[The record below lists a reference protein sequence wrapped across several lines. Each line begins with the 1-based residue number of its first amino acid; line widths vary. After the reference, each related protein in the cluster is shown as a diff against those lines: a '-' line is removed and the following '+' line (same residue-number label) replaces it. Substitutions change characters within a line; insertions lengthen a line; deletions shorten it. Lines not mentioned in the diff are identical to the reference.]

1 MKKWTINYSWPA
13 SLSDFTQDN
22 EQEKITRGKLKVFY
36 KGETSDHRYFSN
48 DFAEKLVKSLPYT
61 PVVSHYDEEE
71 DDFVGH
77 ASQQQIY
84 GMVDPM
90 VDPSFETD
98 EEGKQ
103 WCVCDVVLYTERP
116 DKVGEIAKK
125 IIGHEQSL
133 ELDPNTVEYKVNY
146 DEKKRFKN
154 IEFTAG
160 RFVGVSVLGKNQRPA
175 FKGSEFFAVT
185 KDFEEKMNILREY
198 CESKAGQIENGGK
211 EMDFNEFITLSW
223 GDIAER
229 VFEKVSKEY
238 ENTAY
243 PQLIDMF
250 DDSVICRFYYY
261 HEDKCRLMRIRYTCD
276 ENGNVELGAVN
287 EVYIVYED
295 IVSQD
300 NTNEMT
306 ENEITTENVVA
317 QVEEGTANTKIT
329 ELENNNEIESTNNE
343 PTQID
348 AAENAGE
355 QEVHNPEAVS
365 TVMIEEV
372 VVDNPAE
379 KKEQVE
385 TNEKTEQESQPI
397 TSSAALTE
405 SERAEFEALK
415 KEKRLALVN
424 SYKDSLSKETIASF
438 IAKVDSMSYEALEL
452 ELLKAYKA
460 VKETQH
466 TKVNRLFTLP
476 DIKNVNNNNSLD
488 SFVSEYLNK

>member
-22 EQEKITRGKLKVFY
+22 EQENFTRGKLKVFY
-36 KGETSDHRYFSN
+36 KGETSDHRYFSD
-48 DFAEKLVKSLPYT
+48 DFAEELVKSLPYT

-103 WCVCDVVLYTERP
+103 WCICDVVLYTERP
-116 DKVGEIAKK
+116 DKIGEVAKK

-160 RFVGVSVLGKNQRPA
+160 KFVGVSVLGKNQKPA

-198 CESKAGQIENGGK
+198 CESKAGQTGNGGK

-229 VFEKVSKEY
+229 VFEKVYKEY

-261 HEDKCRLMRIRYTCD
+261 HENKCRLMRIRYTCD

-287 EVYIVYED
+287 EVYIAYED

-306 ENEITTENVVA
+306 ENEITTENVVT
-317 QVEEGTANTKIT
+317 QVEEGTVNTEII
-329 ELENNNEIESTNNE
+329 ELENNNETESTNNE
-343 PTQID
+343 PTQTD

-355 QEVHNPEAVS
+355 QEVANPEIVS
-365 TVMIEEV
+365 TVMVEEV
-372 VVDNPAE
+372 VIDNPAE
-379 KKEQVE
+379 KEQVE
-385 TNEKTEQESQPI
+385 TNEETEQESQPN

-424 SYKDSLSKETIASF
+424 SYKDSLSKETIASL
-438 IAKVDSMSYEALEL
+438 IAKVDTMSYEALEL

-460 VKETQH
+460 AKEIQH
-466 TKVNRLFTLP
+466 TKVNRSFTLP
-476 DIKNVNNNNSLD
+476 DIKNVNNNDSLD
-488 SFVSEYLNK
+488 SFVNEHLNK